1 MKMKKILMPILAMI
15 VITSL
20 ISCSKKV
27 EEKKEIVRPVK
38 MMTIS
43 TTKKSEGNS
52 YPGKVKASKD
62 AELSFVVPGRITK
75 LPVLR
80 GQLMKKGDLVAQ
92 LDQRDFVAN
101 LKAAQAD
108 YDFAKSQFDSFKK
121 LVEQGV
127 ISQDEFN
134 QKKKNLDVT
143 SAAVRSAEKA
153 LEDTTLRAPFDGQIA
168 EKDVDIHQD
177 VKANQKVVYF
187 QDTSDLDILI
197 DVPEADVTVAR
208 GNRTIAELSEKIT
221 ADATFASI
229 TGRIFKVKLKE
240 FDAIA
245 DKDTQTYKATF
256 TMKKPMDVNIMPG
269 MTATITVFHDTDKV
283 NKHNN
288 ILVPVDAV
296 FADANGD
303 SCVWLINPQTM
314 IVTKRK
320 IQTGEMRGGEFIVSS
335 GLKNGDIIATSG
347 IKALFEGTKVKEYK
361 KFF

>member
-1 MKMKKILMPILAMI
+1 MKMKKILMPVLTVGMI
-15 VITSL
+15 FSL
-20 ISCSKKV
+20 ISCAKKV

-43 TTKKSEGNS
+43 TTKKSKGNS

-80 GQLMKKGDLVAQ
+80 GQFMKKGDLVAQ

-168 EKDVDIHQD
+168 EKYVDIHQD

-187 QDTSDLDILI
+187 QDTSYLDILI
-197 DVPEADVTVAR
+197 DVPEADVAAAR
-208 GNRTIAELSEKIT
+208 GNRTIDELSKKIT

-229 TGRIFKVKLKE
+229 TGKIFKVKLKE

-245 DKDTQTYKATF
+245 DKDTQTYKATL
-256 TMKKPMDVNIMPG
+256 TMKKPTDVNIMPG
-269 MTATITVFHDTDKV
+269 MTATITVFHDGKRAE
-283 NKHNN
+283 KNN
-288 ILVPVDAV
+288 ILVPVNAV
-296 FADANGD
+296 FADANGK

-314 IVTKRK
+314 TVTKRK